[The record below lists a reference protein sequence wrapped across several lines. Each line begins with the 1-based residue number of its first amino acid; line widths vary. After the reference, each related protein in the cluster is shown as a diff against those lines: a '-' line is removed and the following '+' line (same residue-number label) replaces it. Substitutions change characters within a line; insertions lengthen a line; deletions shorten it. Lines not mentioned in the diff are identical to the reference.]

1 MGTQL
6 GFCAGWGRKSLC
18 GNDLRF
24 LTQFGTSIALE
35 NSVNSEMDTAETSCT
50 AGMGEQGTIL
60 LDGAAVQV
68 MRRRLHELA
77 NVFTG
82 VMIAGGL
89 LSQFLEGGA
98 LRTYASDICEVSERG
113 CALVREI
120 RNQLLA
126 AGGELE
132 AEQEPGAAVAVV
144 GEPGIS

>member
-1 MGTQL
+1 
-6 GFCAGWGRKSLC
+6 
-18 GNDLRF
+18 LRF

-35 NSVNSEMDTAETSCT
+35 DGVNFEMDTAETGGT
-50 AGMGEQGTIL
+50 PGMGEQGTVL
-60 LDGAAVQV
+60 LDGAAMQA

-89 LSQFLEGGA
+89 LSQFLEGGP

-120 RNQLLA
+120 RSQLLA
-126 AGGELE
+126 ASGELE
-132 AEQEPGAAVAVV
+132 AEQEPGAAEAVF
-144 GEPGIS
+144 GEPEIS